1 VQPCI
6 ALSLAMIMSPL
17 VFQNKAWFGSLFT
30 VLHTSSNALIG
41 VGTHLYKG
49 FRASMILGLI
59 KSSKILQNATP
70 ISLCINGILDLV
82 WYHCILGMGDN
93 GDVATGGLMSVIK
106 NILVPRLDDI
116 NSSTAASSSTTS
128 VSSTSSGNALV
139 MGSPANSFAMH
150 NGVVGLFSY
159 SILNFLQ
166 IIPGY
171 LAFNAS
177 K

>member
-1 VQPCI
+1 
-6 ALSLAMIMSPL
+6 MIMSPL

-82 WYHCILGMGDN
+82 WYHCILGMGDS

-106 NILVPRLDDI
+106 NILVPRFDDVI
-116 NSSTAASSSTTS
+116 CSTATTVTTPST
-128 VSSTSSGNALV
+128 STSSGSALV
-139 MGSPANSFAMH
+139 MASPANSFAMH